1 MSSTLYTLLW
11 YKGNAKILFDVQFNP
26 FQWWLYTG
34 LITSY
39 LGLTSWWFFV
49 NNYTIWGAVAITYTL
64 HTAVELGLNFMF
76 FEPPTRIQYVGL
88 GLILAGSALALKL
101 D

>member
-1 MSSTLYTLLW
+1 MCSALYILLW
-11 YKGNAKILFDVQFNP
+11 YKGNAKILFDVQLNP

-34 LITSY
+34 LFTSY
-39 LGLTSWWFFV
+39 LGLTSWWFLV

-64 HTAVELGLNFMF
+64 HAMIELGLNFIY
-76 FEPPTRIQYVGL
+76 FEPPTHAQYVGL
-88 GLILAGSALALKL
+88 GFLLTGSILVLKL